1 MFFGNY
7 KPRYLTISKVRS
19 RLMMAYRYIPSKAI
33 KNEFELNMNDYALAT
48 KGGEFEVVTSDK
60 CYNFRIGQGESAEG
74 VVE

>member
-1 MFFGNY
+1 
-7 KPRYLTISKVRS
+7 
-19 RLMMAYRYIPSKAI
+19 MAYRYIPSKAI

-74 VVE
+74 VVK

>member
-1 MFFGNY
+1 
-7 KPRYLTISKVRS
+7 
-19 RLMMAYRYIPSKAI
+19 MMAYRYIPSKAI

-60 CYNFRIGQGESAEG
+60 RYKFRVGKGESAEG